1 MEKHKHVKT
10 KPHAT
15 KKKSWDND
23 EVKEE
28 IRKYLD
34 TNENGDK
41 TFQNLWET
49 AKKF

>member
-10 KPHAT
+10 KQHAT
-15 KKKSWDND
+15 KKKISWDND

-41 TFQNLWET
+41 TFQNL
-49 AKKF
+49 

>member
-1 MEKHKHVKT
+1 MLL
-10 KPHAT
+10 

-23 EVKEE
+23 VVKEE